1 MGAAARTRPG
11 ADPEVPVFDTVL
23 GIPVHPLVVHAVVV
37 LAPLTAL
44 LMVLFAVSA
53 RFRAWSGILTPVVA
67 TLTLV
72 LSPVATQSGETL
84 QERVAASSLVHE
96 HAEIGDTLPWVLLL
110 ATAVAWVMWWFW
122 RREASTPT
130 PTDPAAGP
138 TDAKARRTAST
149 LFRALAVVGVLAAV
163 GLAVDVTLVGHSG
176 AKAVWGQTGSQPA
189 PAGEGGEDG

>member
-1 MGAAARTRPG
+1 M
-11 ADPEVPVFDTVL
+11 FDTVL
-23 GIPVHPLVVHAVVV
+23 GIPLHPLVVHAVVV

-44 LMVLFAVSA
+44 LLVLFAVSA
-53 RFRAWSGILTPVVA
+53 RFRAWSGLLTPVVA

-84 QERVAASSLVHE
+84 QARVPESTLVHE

-110 ATAVAWVMWWFW
+110 ATGAAWVMWWFW
-122 RREASTPT
+122 RREAAASTGGGSA
-130 PTDPAAGP
+130 DGGAAGGAGGTAGAP
-138 TDAKARRTAST
+138 GARRGSST
-149 LFRALAVVGVLAAV
+149 LFRVLAVGGVLVAL

-176 AKAVWGQTGSQPA
+176 AQAVWGQVGSQPA